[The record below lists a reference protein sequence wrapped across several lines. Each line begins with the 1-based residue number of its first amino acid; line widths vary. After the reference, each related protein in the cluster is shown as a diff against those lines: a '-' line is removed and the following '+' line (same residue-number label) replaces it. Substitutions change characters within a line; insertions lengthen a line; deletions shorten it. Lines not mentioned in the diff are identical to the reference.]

1 MRAVVQRVK
10 EAWIE
15 VKGARVGSIGKGLL
29 VYFGVQ
35 ESDEQADLDY
45 ICEKIVGMRIFEDN
59 KGKMNVALEEAGG
72 SILLVSQFTLYGD
85 CRKGRRPSFSDAALP
100 GKARIL
106 YELAAVSLKKRG
118 IVVETGMF
126 REMMDVYSLNDG
138 PVTFLLDSRKAF

>member
-29 VYFGVQ
+29 VYLGVQ